1 MKLGKEHVIQ
11 FGSGVLF
18 GILWGLLT
26 AILEENEII
35 DPPEFFLSV
44 IVVGISMFLHIIFHE
59 LGHLEAGL
67 ISGYEFSS
75 FRIGNRIWIKE
86 NGKIKWKK
94 YSVPGTG
101 GQCLMIPPKN
111 KGYDYPIIL
120 YNLGGILTNII
131 VSVIGVFLVIL
142 LRSSEMLIF
151 SLMGFYLAI
160 MNGVPMR
167 IQGGANDGMNVKCLK
182 KEPLA
187 MQAFDC
193 QLRSNALLIEGKRL
207 KEMPEEWFV
216 IPDDSDLKDVN
227 TGTIIYMQIARMLDR
242 CEFDIAKEKIQ
253 WTLEH
258 AKGMLD
264 LHKNELKCELIF
276 CYIISGEYEEAEKL
290 YEYEMKKYIATTG
303 TWLSRTRLM
312 YAYYLLVEK
321 DEKKAQKELK
331 LFDKIKKTSPNTG
344 EIKGEEEMLGI
355 IC

>member
-11 FGSGVLF
+11 FGSGVLL

-26 AILEENEII
+26 AILEENEIVN
-35 DPPEFFLSV
+35 PPDIFWSV
-44 IVVGISMFLHIIFHE
+44 MAIAISMFLHIIFHE

-131 VSVIGVFLVIL
+131 VSVIGVFLMIL

-160 MNGVPMR
+160 MNGVPMK
-167 IQGGANDGMNVKCLK
+167 IQGLPNDGMNAKCLK

-207 KEMPEEWFV
+207 KDMPEEWFE
-216 IPDDSDLKDVN
+216 IPEDSDLNDVN
-227 TGTIIYMQIARMLDR
+227 TGIMIYMQIAKILDR
-242 CEFDIAKEKIQ
+242 CDFTSAKEKIQ
-253 WTLEH
+253 WALDNVE
-258 AKGMLD
+258 GMLG
-264 LHKNELKCELIF
+264 LYKNELKCELIF
-276 CYIISGEYEEAEKL
+276 CYIVLGEYEEAEKL
-290 YEYEMKKYIATTG
+290 YEYEMKKYIATTR
-303 TWLSRTRLM
+303 TWLSRKRLM

-321 DEKKAQKELK
+321 DEEKAQKELK

-355 IC
+355 VY